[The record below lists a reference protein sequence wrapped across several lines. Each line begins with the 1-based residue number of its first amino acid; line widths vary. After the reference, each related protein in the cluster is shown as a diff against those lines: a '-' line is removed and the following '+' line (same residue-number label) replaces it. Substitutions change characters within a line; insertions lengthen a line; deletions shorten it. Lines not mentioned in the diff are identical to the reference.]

1 MITISV
7 HIDAPE
13 EVCLYTTAV
22 FTCET
27 ETVEGYLCWHDD
39 RNNVRVYSSPLNID
53 GSSATQLGNG
63 PFYVRLT
70 EVSNGGKN
78 FTATATVE
86 NVTLNDNGKYI
97 LCGDAL
103 RGTMIN
109 ESIQVNT
116 SKWILM
122 L

>member
-13 EVCLYTTAV
+13 VCLHTTAV

-27 ETVEGYLCWHDD
+27 ETDEGYLCWHDNQ
-39 RNNVRVYSSPLNID
+39 NNVRVYSSPLNID
-53 GSSATQLGNG
+53 VSSATLLGNG

-97 LCGDAL
+97 LCSDAL
-103 RGTMIN
+103 HGTMIN
-109 ESIQVNT
+109 ESIRANI
-116 SKWILM
+116 SK
-122 L
+122 